1 MNFWVTR
8 NSATLLPPSPSSLT
22 IVPAARGGRSA
33 KSTTSVAAL
42 ARPTSAVSM
51 PASAADITCSGFFLA
66 AMIPLNDGYRGS
78 LIFSTTLITAG
89 KLPSTVQKP
98 SSDWRGIVTDEPSV
112 STFEAS
118 DSCGTD
124 RRSASIA
131 AIDPI
136 RASVDSAPTITR
148 SNPIC
153 WRTCARAYE
162 VCSTSDPASA
172 SSSRCT
178 ALSAPIDSALRTDSA
193 AFSGP
198 MVKIVTSLPSFFSL
212 ICSASSMAYSS
223 SSLINPSTEARSS
236 VASPGFSLRSAHV
249 SGTCLTQ
256 TTMFMRDADLP
267 GLDCSRSPTACQT
280 SPALCGGGPACS
292 LTPYYRRVTCAGRR
306 GELDRSGVWGLRQ
319 RMRQAGRERGGV
331 GVAGQGP

>member
-1 MNFWVTR
+1 MNFCVTR
-8 NSATLLPPSPSSLT
+8 NSATLVPPSPSSLT
-22 IVPAARGGRSA
+22 TVPAARGGRSA
-33 KSTTSVAAL
+33 KSTTSVCAL
-42 ARPTSAVSM
+42 PRPTSDGSI
-51 PASAADITCSGFFLA
+51 PASAQDSTCSGFFFA

-89 KLPSTVQKP
+89 TLPCTVQKP
-98 SSDWRGIVTDEPSV
+98 SSDWRWIVIDVPSV
-112 STFEAS
+112 STLEAS

-148 SNPIC
+148 SNPIG
-153 WRTCARAYE
+153 WRTWASAYE

-178 ALSAPIDSALRTDSA
+178 ALSAPIDNALRIDSLA
-193 AFSGP
+193 LPGP
-198 MVKIVTSLPSFFSL
+198 MVSTVTSLPSWASL

-223 SSLINPSTEARSS
+223 SSLMSPSTDSRSS

-249 SGTCLTQ
+249 SGTCFTQ
-256 TTMFMRDADLP
+256 TTMFMRDAYLP
-267 GLDCSRSPTACQT
+267 GLGCSHLPTACQM
-280 SPALCGGGPACS
+280 PAASCHGARLVFGHSVLLLSNLGG
-292 LTPYYRRVTCAGRR
+292 RRVWVEGAT
-306 GELDRSGVWGLRQ
+306 
-319 RMRQAGRERGGV
+319 
-331 GVAGQGP
+331 VA